1 MSHSPNLK
9 MWPKG
14 TSGNPAGRAKG
25 SLNKSTVLKMGGN
38 RVFSKHPETG
48 EMMDVT
54 RYHVVLEQL
63 YELAMKKG
71 NMQAIKEIIERH
83 EGKVPDKKEISG
95 GLNIGDIMM
104 EEVDAELAELE
115 RKQAIRED
123 EDVDNR
129 GEAEEDNSTED

>member
-1 MSHSPNLK
+1 
-9 MWPKG
+9 
-14 TSGNPAGRAKG
+14 
-25 SLNKSTVLKMGGN
+25 
-38 RVFSKHPETG
+38 
-48 EMMDVT
+48 MMDVT

-115 RKQAIRED
+115 RKQALRED